1 MPHILFLMSDT
12 GGGHR
17 AACRAIEAALQERH
31 PSQFTVELVDLWKDY
46 TTFPFNTIPQS
57 ASRWID
63 MHSSSFSTAYWV
75 WDRLF
80 RNRSLSR
87 LYCEL
92 MYPRMKRLYAE
103 HAADIVVCVH
113 AAFVRPAVYALRKA
127 RIDKPFITVIT
138 DYAWPTVLWYDN
150 KVDRCLVPTQ
160 PARERGLSLGMN
172 PSQIVLTG
180 APIHPKFSKLSLSK
194 REARTQLGWDQ
205 DNKMILIAGGGDGNG
220 PLVETARAIDERQ
233 LDCQLVVVAGRNQ
246 ALRAALEAVPWKRP
260 VLVYGFVDN
269 MEMFMR
275 AADLIITKAGPATIT
290 EAALLGLPI
299 VLNGAIQYQESPNV
313 DYVVKH
319 EAGVYAPGP
328 ERTADSVEQVL
339 KDEGAALD
347 RLARGATRL
356 AQPDA
361 IWNIADEIWAYAE
374 GTRHTDA
381 AVSART

>member
-1 MPHILFLMSDT
+1 MSDT

-31 PSQFTVELVDLWKDY
+31 PSQFTVELVDFWKDY
-46 TTFPFNTIPQS
+46 TTFPFNTLPQS
-57 ASRWID
+57 YSRWID
-63 MHSSSFSTAYWV
+63 IHPSSYSAIYWV

-80 RNRSLSR
+80 RNRLLSR
-87 LYCEL
+87 LYCEQ
-92 MYPRMKRLYAE
+92 MYSRMKRLYVE
-103 HAADIVVCVH
+103 HPADIIVCVH

-150 KVDRCLVPTQ
+150 KVDRCLVPTG

-172 PSQIVLTG
+172 LSQIIQTG
-180 APIHPKFSKLSLSK
+180 APVHPKFAKLSISK
-194 REARTQLGWDQ
+194 RDARTQLGWELD
-205 DNKMILIAGGGDGNG
+205 KRMILIIGGGDGSG
-220 PLVETARAIDERQ
+220 SLMQTAQAIDERQ

-246 ALRAALEAVPWKRP
+246 PLRAALEAVPWKCP

-269 MEMFMR
+269 MEVFMR
-275 AADLIITKAGPATIT
+275 ASDLLITKAGPATIT

-299 VLNGAIQYQESPNV
+299 VLSGAIKYQESPNV
-313 DYVVKH
+313 DYVVKND
-319 EAGVYAPGP
+319 AGVYAPGP
-328 ERTADSVEQVL
+328 EQTADSVEHVL
-339 KDEGAALD
+339 KNGRSALD
-347 RLARGATRL
+347 KLAKGATRL

-361 IWNIADEIWAYAE
+361 IWKIVDEIWAYAE

-381 AVSART
+381 AVLART